1 MRNGSKIFISTL
13 FFLKHFK
20 IIDILLVL
28 KSLRQQIV
36 FWKTCTLQKK
46 NLIYILKTIHIYWTD
61 FLWLLFIERM
71 FNNELTVD
79 FFIQY
84 YSVYSYL
91 YITENYYFIYCIL
104 ISTNELWNLHFVNFE
119 SIKKCWTQNLAFG
132 NFYILP
138 LPL

>member
-1 MRNGSKIFISTL
+1 ML
-13 FFLKHFK
+13 
-20 IIDILLVL
+20 
-28 KSLRQQIV
+28 
-36 FWKTCTLQKK
+36 
-46 NLIYILKTIHIYWTD
+46 
-61 FLWLLFIERM
+61 
-71 FNNELTVD
+71 NNELTVD

-119 SIKKCWTQNLAFG
+119 STKKGWTQNLAFG